1 VQPDR
6 NLIVD
11 YHNITMKHPLLS
23 RRSFLKSSALA
34 TSAVTFPLISTRNVL
49 GANERLNIAGI
60 GCGGKGKADLTFCDS
75 QNIVALVDID
85 HQHAAEMFD
94 KFPQARRYRD
104 YRVMFDEMTDKID
117 AVTIST
123 PDHMHFHPAMRAV
136 RSRKHVFCQKP
147 LTHTV
152 WEARTLTQAAREA
165 GVATQMGNQGIS
177 APDMR
182 RDAEVVKAGAL
193 GEIKEMH
200 CWTNRP
206 GRYWNQGLGRP
217 TGTHTA
223 PEHVDWD
230 LWIGCAPW
238 RPYNPAYHPFAWRA
252 YWDFGTG
259 AIGDMGCHLLNLAA
273 LTMDIRD
280 PSKIV
285 ADGVGQTKET
295 GPTES
300 HIVWDFPERPEQPA
314 FKFHWYDGGRKPSQ
328 DLFSG
333 VEYDTNGILMV
344 GTEDTMLTH
353 YSGGGELKSGRK
365 YRDINAPRIFG
376 ECEDWHQCHYDDWLT
391 ACRGGSSALSNF
403 DKAGP
408 LTEVVLLGQVAMRA
422 GTEIQWDARK
432 MKVTN
437 NKDANQ
443 YVSKTYRPGWEI

>member
-1 VQPDR
+1 
-6 NLIVD
+6 
-11 YHNITMKHPLLS
+11 MKNSTLS
-23 RRSFLKSSALA
+23 RRSFLKQASWASGAA
-34 TSAVTFPLISTRNVL
+34 TFPFVSTRNVL

-60 GCGGKGKADLTFCDS
+60 GSGGKGKADLTFCES

-85 HQHAAEMFD
+85 HQRAAEMFE
-94 KFPQARRYRD
+94 KFPQAKRYKD

-123 PDHMHFHPAMRAV
+123 PDHMHFHPAIRAV
-136 RSRKHVFCQKP
+136 HSKKHVFCQKP

-152 WEARTLTQAAREA
+152 WEARTLTQASHEA

-177 APDMR
+177 SPGMR

-206 GRYWNQGLGRP
+206 GRYWKQGLERP
-217 TGTHTA
+217 KGNH
-223 PEHVDWD
+223 PVPNHIDWD

-238 RPYNPAYHPFAWRA
+238 RPYNPAYHPFTWRA

-259 AIGDMGCHLLNLAA
+259 AIGDMGCHLLNLAS

-285 ADGVGQTKET
+285 ANGVGQTHET

-300 HIVWDFPERPEQPA
+300 HIVWDFPDRPGQPA

-328 DLFSG
+328 DLFPQA
-333 VEYDTNGILMV
+333 EFDTNGILMI
-344 GTEDTMLTH
+344 GKDDTMLTH
-353 YSGGGELKSGRK
+353 YSGGGELMSGRRYK
-365 YRDINAPRIFG
+365 DISAPRVLG
-376 ECEDWHQCHYDDWLT
+376 ECEDWHQCHYDDWFN
-391 ACRGGSSALSNF
+391 ACKGGKTALSSF

-408 LTEVVLLGQVAMRA
+408 ITEVVLLGQVAMRA
-422 GTEIQWDARK
+422 GTEIEWDAGN

-437 NKDANQ
+437 NKQANQ
-443 YVSKTYRPGWEI
+443 YISTEYRKGWEI

>member
-1 VQPDR
+1 
-6 NLIVD
+6 
-11 YHNITMKHPLLS
+11 MKDSTLS
-23 RRSFLKSSALA
+23 RRSFLKRASWASGAA
-34 TSAVTFPLISTRNVL
+34 TFPFVSTRNVL
-49 GANERLNIAGI
+49 GANERLNIGGI
-60 GCGGKGKADLTFCDS
+60 GSGGKGKADLTFCES

-85 HQHAAEMFD
+85 HQRATEMFE
-94 KFPQARRYRD
+94 KSPQAKRYKD

-123 PDHMHFHPAMRAV
+123 PDHMHFHPAIRAV
-136 RSRKHVFCQKP
+136 HSNKHVFCQKP
-147 LTHTV
+147 LTQTV
-152 WEARTLTQAAREA
+152 WEARTLTQAAHKA

-177 APDMR
+177 SPKMR

-206 GRYWNQGLGRP
+206 GRYWKQGLERP
-217 TGTHTA
+217 KGNH
-223 PEHVDWD
+223 PVPNHIDWD

-238 RPYNPAYHPFAWRA
+238 RPYNPAYHPFNWRA

-259 AIGDMGCHLLNLAA
+259 AIGDMGCHLLNLAS

-285 ADGVGQTKET
+285 ASGVGQTHET

-300 HIVWDFPERPEQPA
+300 HIVWDFPDRPGQSA

-328 DLFSG
+328 DLFPQAAF
-333 VEYDTNGILMV
+333 DTNGILMI
-344 GTEDTMLTH
+344 GTDDTMLTH
-353 YSGGGELKSGRK
+353 YSGGGELMSGRR
-365 YRDINAPRIFG
+365 YRDINAPRILG
-376 ECEDWHQCHYDDWLT
+376 ECEDWHQCHYDDWFN
-391 ACRGGSSALSNF
+391 ACKGGKTALSSF

-408 LTEVVLLGQVAMRA
+408 ITEVVLLGQVAMRA
-422 GTEIQWDARK
+422 GTEIEWDASN

-437 NKDANQ
+437 NKKANK
-443 YVSKTYRPGWEI
+443 YISTEYRKGWEI

>member
-1 VQPDR
+1 
-6 NLIVD
+6 
-11 YHNITMKHPLLS
+11 MKKNSLS
-23 RRSFLKSSALA
+23 RRSFLKRSALA
-34 TSAVTFPLISTRNVL
+34 TSAAAFPFISIRNVL

-60 GCGGKGKADLTFCDS
+60 GCGGKGKADLTFCES

-85 HQHAAEMFD
+85 HQRAAEMFE
-94 KFPQARRYRD
+94 KYPQARRYKD

-136 RSRKHVFCQKP
+136 RSKKHVFCQKP

-177 APDMR
+177 KGKMR

-193 GEIKEMH
+193 GQIKEMH

-206 GRYWNQGLGRP
+206 GRYWKQGLERP
-217 TGTHTA
+217 TGTHA
-223 PEHVDWD
+223 VPDHIDWD

-238 RPYNPAYHPFAWRA
+238 RPYHPAYHPFTWRA

-259 AIGDMGCHLLNLAA
+259 AIGDMGCHLLNLAS
-273 LTMDIRD
+273 LTMDLGD
-280 PSKIV
+280 PTKIV
-285 ADGVGQTKET
+285 ADGIGQTKET

-300 HIVWDFPERPEQPA
+300 HIMWDFPNRPNQPA

-328 DLFSG
+328 DLFPG
-333 VEYDTNGILMV
+333 AEYDTNGILMV

-365 YRDINAPRIFG
+365 YREINAPEIFG
-376 ECEDWHQCHYDDWLT
+376 ECKDWHQCHYDDWFA
-391 ACRGGSSALSNF
+391 ACKGGPEALSHF

-408 LTEVVLLGQVAMRA
+408 ATEVVLLGQVAMRA
-422 GTEIQWDARK
+422 GTEIMWDAK
-432 MKVTN
+432 NMKVTN
-437 NKDANQ
+437 NKEANQ
-443 YVSKTYRPGWEI
+443 YISTEYRKGWEI